1 MIIIEGPDGAGKTT
15 LVKELCDRYRYR
27 YGIGV
32 GKRGVKDRD
41 LLYTVTVSDTMRALG
56 KAVRGKSGPL
66 IWDRL
71 YYSDFVYAPIT
82 ERPVAFN
89 ASQQCHIDRVIDAL
103 RCPIIVCLPP
113 YEVVEVN
120 ATLSDQMPGV
130 PANISMIYACYRNMA
145 YPHERACPR
154 ISKEFPDYRLVYD
167 YTNQDSLKHV
177 MNEVED
183 YFEERKERSS

>member
-1 MIIIEGPDGAGKTT
+1 MVIVEGPDGAGKTT
-15 LVKELCDRYRYR
+15 LVKKLCADYLLK
-27 YGIGV
+27 V

-56 KAVRGKSGPL
+56 KAVRGRSGPL

-89 ASQQCHIDRVIDAL
+89 ESQQVHIDRVIDAL

-113 YEVVEVN
+113 FEVVEDN
-120 ATLSDQMPGV
+120 AIRSHQMPGV
-130 PANISMIYACYRNMA
+130 ATNISMIAETYHQMTHPTGGINFK
-145 YPHERACPR
+145 P
-154 ISKEFPDYRLVYD
+154 FPDHRIVHD
-167 YTNQDSLKHV
+167 YTNPDSLQHV
-177 MNEVED
+177 LTEVED
-183 YFEERKERSS
+183 YLEERKARQA